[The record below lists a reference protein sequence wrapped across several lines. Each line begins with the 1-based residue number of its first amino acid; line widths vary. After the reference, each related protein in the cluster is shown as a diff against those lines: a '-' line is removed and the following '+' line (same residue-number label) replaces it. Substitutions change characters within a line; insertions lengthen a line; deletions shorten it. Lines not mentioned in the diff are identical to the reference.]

1 LCSQLTQVVAST
13 KEMTERTESREKV
26 RIKLS
31 TREIE
36 VLKKVALGL
45 SNKEIAEE
53 LHITEGTTEVH
64 VSRLRKKLNLGTRAA
79 LVRYAYENH
88 LS

>member
-1 LCSQLTQVVAST
+1 
-13 KEMTERTESREKV
+13 V

-36 VLKKVALGL
+36 VLKQVALGL
-45 SNKEIAEE
+45 SNREIAEE

-64 VSRLRKKLNLGTRAA
+64 ESRLRKKLNLSTRAA